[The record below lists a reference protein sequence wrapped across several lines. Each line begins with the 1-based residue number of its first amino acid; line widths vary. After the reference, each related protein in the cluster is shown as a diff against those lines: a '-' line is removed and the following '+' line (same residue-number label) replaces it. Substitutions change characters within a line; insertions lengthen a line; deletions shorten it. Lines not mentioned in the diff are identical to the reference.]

1 MAKGAPA
8 DSGRCWSS
16 VGAAAVLAQ
25 PRGVLMVR
33 VQRAVRRR
41 ATTRR
46 RNVRGTAKGA
56 AAVWDGRAPKSTK
69 SGTTEKKRQR
79 QRRWVRR
86 GHFSRSAAAIRRA
99 RGWRGNGECPERR
112 KHGRAYGA
120 IVLAEDRNEWWR
132 ALRAGGALGEEE
144 AEEAPNERRSG
155 GLLPTA
161 GFLICPLRCS
171 RDTDVLAVATLPRA
185 RDDRIAAVADAA
197 AQSHRRGGAARALR
211 SRRCFVCCFFFFSSS
226 CCCFARAGQGDAER
240 KKRKKRR
247 ANSAPKFLKVR
258 FFVRGA
264 GLSALY
270 SGSVRPS
277 HF

>member
-33 VQRAVRRR
+33 VRRAVRRW

-46 RNVRGTAKGA
+46 LNVRGTAKGA
-56 AAVWDGRAPKSTK
+56 AMAVWDGRAPKSTK

-112 KHGRAYGA
+112 KHGRPYGA

-144 AEEAPNERRSG
+144 EAPNERRSG

-161 GFLICPLRCS
+161 GFLIGALRRS
-171 RDTDVLAVATLPRA
+171 RDADVPAVATLPRA

-197 AQSHRRGGAARALR
+197 AQRGGALQASSGT
-211 SRRCFVCCFFFFSSS
+211 SR
-226 CCCFARAGQGDAER
+226 
-240 KKRKKRR
+240 
-247 ANSAPKFLKVR
+247 P
-258 FFVRGA
+258 
-264 GLSALY
+264 
-270 SGSVRPS
+270 GSLPD
-277 HF
+277 